1 MQKIRNYIARF
12 FKGKKIK
19 GKDRLTTNDMT
30 LFATE
35 IKTTNIEGL
44 FYTISTLFDYGF
56 VKGYRACQS
65 EMKKRGAVHE

>member
-12 FKGKKIK
+12 FKGKKIRDR
-19 GKDRLTTNDMT
+19 DRLTTNDMT
-30 LFATE
+30 LFAIE
-35 IKTTNIEGL
+35 IRTTNTDGL

-65 EMKKRGAVHE
+65 EIKKEV